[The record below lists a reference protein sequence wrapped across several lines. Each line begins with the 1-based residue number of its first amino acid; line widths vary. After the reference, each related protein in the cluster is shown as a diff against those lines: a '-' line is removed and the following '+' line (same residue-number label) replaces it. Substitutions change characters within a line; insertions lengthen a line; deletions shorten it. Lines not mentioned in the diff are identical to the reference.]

1 MINERTLVVLKPDAI
16 QRNLVGEILKRF
28 ENRGLKIV
36 GMKMVVANEDMVFA
50 HYNKDDEWFERKG
63 NGVVADLEAAG
74 ETVDRAPIEYGKDI
88 IRGLAKYMTAG
99 PSIAIIYEG
108 HRSIDVV
115 RTMVGETEP
124 VAVDAGTI
132 RGDYGIDSYALCAIQ
147 GNRGLRNLIHASEN
161 REDYEFEV
169 GVWFSEQEIVE
180 YTHVL
185 ERILYDQEISGIVNK

>member
-16 QRNLVGEILKRF
+16 QRNLVGEIMKRF

-50 HYNKDDEWFERKG
+50 HYNKDDAWFTRKG
-63 NGVVADLEAAG
+63 EGVIKDLTEAG
-74 ETVDRAPIEYGKDI
+74 ETPEKEAIEYGKDI

-99 PSIAIIYEG
+99 PSIAVVYEG
-108 HRSIDVV
+108 HRALDVV

-132 RGDYGIDSYALCAIQ
+132 RGDFGIDSYALCAMQ

-161 REDYEFEV
+161 QEDYNFEI
-169 GVWFSEQEIVE
+169 GVWFDESELHE

-185 ERILYDQEISGIVNK
+185 ERILYDEEISGIVK

>member
-50 HYNKDDEWFERKG
+50 HYNKDDAWFTRKG
-63 NGVVADLEAAG
+63 EGVIKDLTEAG
-74 ETVDRAPIEYGKDI
+74 ETPEKEAIEYGKDI

-99 PSIAIIYEG
+99 PSIAVVYEG
-108 HRSIDVV
+108 HRAIDVV

-132 RGDYGIDSYALCAIQ
+132 RGDFGIDSYALCAMQ

-161 REDYEFEV
+161 QEDYDFEIK
-169 GVWFSEQEIVE
+169 VWFSDEELHT

-185 ERILYDQEISGIVNK
+185 ERILYDEEISGIVK

>member
-16 QRNLVGEILKRF
+16 QRNLVGEVLKRF

-50 HYNKDDEWFERKG
+50 HYNKNDEWFERKG
-63 NGVVADLEAAG
+63 KGVIEDLQAAG
-74 ETVDRAPIEYGKDI
+74 EEVNKDAIEYGKDI

-99 PSIAIIYEG
+99 PSIAIVYEG
-108 HRSIDVV
+108 HRAIDVV
-115 RTMVGETEP
+115 RSMVGETEP
-124 VAVDAGTI
+124 VNVDAGTI
-132 RGDYGIDSYALCAIQ
+132 RGDYGIDSYALCAVQ

-161 REDYEFEV
+161 QEDYAFEV
-169 GVWFSEQEIVE
+169 DVWFDQKELVQ

-185 ERILYDQEISGIVNK
+185 ERILYDQEISGIVN

>member
-1 MINERTLVVLKPDAI
+1 MINERTLVILKPDAI

-36 GMKMVVANEDMVFA
+36 GMKMIIATEDQVFA
-50 HYNKDDEWFERKG
+50 HYNKDDAWFTKKG
-63 NGVVADLEAAG
+63 EGIVADLTAAG
-74 ETVDRAPIEYGKDI
+74 ESVDREPIEYGKDI

-108 HRSIDVV
+108 HRSQDVV
-115 RTMVGETEP
+115 RTMVGATEP

-132 RGDYGIDSYALCAIQ
+132 RGDYGIDSYALCAMQ
-147 GNRGLRNLIHASEN
+147 NSRGLRNLIHASEN
-161 REDYEFEV
+161 QEDFDAEV
-169 GVWFSEQEIVE
+169 GVWFNDSELVE

-185 ERILYDQEISGIVNK
+185 ERILYDEEISGIVK